1 MEAENTFQGGPVL
14 VNGMQRTLQ
23 DEDRF
28 NPRFKPLLP
37 EEDEAWKEL
46 IKCGGAG
53 EVADTAE
60 QQAKR
65 YETANER
72 SPETHPGLEE
82 FCYGTPDVVITC
94 SMDYLIKTWDTKS
107 YKVIQEFEGHL
118 NFVNQVVT
126 YREDQILSCSDDY
139 TCRLW
144 KMGAR
149 GTTGKLLFTYW
160 INMYPMKAVCALPG
174 QRAAVGGLDKTVRI
188 FSLVT
193 GCTLFRMMGHKEVGP
208 DKNFFQLEGCGSI
221 FSVLHLRQN
230 ILASGSDDS
239 TVRLWDIDTGKCLSV
254 KIGHQGY
261 REDVGEPG
269 VGWTLSERF
278 ATVTKMCHLGKDG
291 LQFASCSYDR
301 TVVIWNVAAGSQ
313 LEVLKKFKAH
323 GNGIVSIGYAGK
335 NTIATCSGDKTVKIW
350 KWDEEP
356 PLLLCELKTRG
367 IASDVCMIDDDTV
380 FIAGGDAT
388 IRIYNWKEERD
399 VTQFYSHDM
408 TLQCCVP
415 VLPVLPARAH
425 PNQWTEV
432 PIMYQNVTYPENEED
447 SRAALE
453 QMRKVLYNA
462 LNYSEV

>member
-1 MEAENTFQGGPVL
+1 MEAENTFQGGPVP
-14 VNGMQRTLQ
+14 VNGMQRKLQ

-28 NPRFKPLLP
+28 NPRFKPLPP

-53 EVADTAE
+53 EEADTPE

-65 YETANER
+65 YETANPR
-72 SPETHPGLEE
+72 SPETHPGLED

-94 SMDYLIKTWDTKS
+94 SMDYLIRTWDTKS
-107 YKVIQEFEGHL
+107 YKKIQEFEGHL

-126 YREDQILSCSDDY
+126 YRKDQILSCSDDY

-144 KMGAR
+144 KMGEP
-149 GTTGKLLFTYW
+149 GKTGELLITYW

-193 GCTLFRMMGHKEVGP
+193 GFTLFRMLGHKEGGP
-208 DKNFFQLEGCGSI
+208 DKNFFQLEGCGAI
-221 FSVLHLRQN
+221 FSLLHLRQN
-230 ILASGSDDS
+230 LLASGSDDS

-254 KIGHQGY
+254 EIGHQGY

-301 TVVIWNVAAGSQ
+301 TVVIWNVAPGSQ
-313 LEVLKKFKAH
+313 LQVLKNFKAH
-323 GNGIVSIGYAGK
+323 ENGIVGIGYAGK
-335 NTIATCSGDKTVKIW
+335 NIIATCSGDKTVKIW
-350 KWDEEP
+350 KLEEP
-356 PLLLCELKTRG
+356 EPLLLCKLTTRG
-367 IASDVCMIDDDTV
+367 IASDVCMIDDATV

-399 VTQFYSHDM
+399 VTQFYAHDI

-415 VLPVLPARAH
+415 VRRADVD
-425 PNQWTEV
+425 PELWTEV

-462 LNYSEV
+462 LHYSEV